1 MALPVVTVVKLI
13 ALGAIKIIVLG
24 IGALVVPVL
33 TLRLVLGGTGESIRL
48 AAQWMIEHDQIDQQE
63 ADTFLRSLSKVQ
75 QADYTRS
82 QARGLLFA
90 MIKKTTV
97 GTLDSIRRGWRWMLG
112 IFE

>member
-1 MALPVVTVVKLI
+1 MAFPVLPVLKLI
-13 ALGAIKIIVLG
+13 ALGAIKVIVLG

-48 AAQWMIEHDQIDQQE
+48 AALWMINHDQLDQQE
-63 ADTFLRSLSKVQ
+63 ADTFLQLLSKVQ

-90 MIKKTTV
+90 MIKTTAV
-97 GTLDSIRRGWRWMLG
+97 GTLEGIRNGGRWMLG
-112 IFE
+112 LFK